1 MSTNDVLSQ
10 EEIDMLLRGSD
21 DLDTLDFA
29 HGEDTHFAGGESPDA
44 HERIRPY
51 DPATQHRVIQER
63 LHALEIINGRFAR
76 YFRMSLFNLI
86 RRNVDITVK
95 GIGYQSFSE
104 FSLRLPMPTNIN
116 LLAMKP
122 LRGTALAVFPPSVVF
137 MVVDNLFGG
146 DGRFVTKS
154 EGREFTNTEMRI
166 IRRLLDL
173 TVDAYR
179 DAWKAV
185 YPLEIEYL
193 RSEMQAKFANI
204 TGSPNEIVV
213 NSTFHL
219 EVGNLS
225 SDFNI
230 VIPYLMLEPMRQLLN
245 GPLTDVNPDEE
256 RQWNRRMADEIPHSQ
271 VELIADFAEI
281 ESRLGQVMALKVGD
295 VLPLELP
302 DEVKV
307 RVDGVP
313 VMNCEY
319 GSYNGARALL
329 VKDLIDHSLGKP
341 SSSSRFVKGHLPT
354 AKDSENE

>member
-21 DLDTLDFA
+21 DLDTTHFPDDALDFE
-29 HGEDTHFAGGESPDA
+29 GDDA
-44 HERIRPY
+44 PADRERVRPY

-63 LHALEIINGRFAR
+63 LHALDIINGRFAR

-95 GIGYQSFSE
+95 SIGYQSFSE

-122 LRGTALAVFPPSVVF
+122 LRGTALVVFPPSVVF

-154 EGREFTNTEMRI
+154 EGREFTHTEMRI
-166 IRRLLDL
+166 IRRLLGL

-179 DAWKAV
+179 DAWKSV

-213 NSTFHL
+213 NATFHL

-230 VIPYLMLEPMRQLLN
+230 VIPYLMIEPMRQLLN
-245 GPLTDVNPDEE
+245 GPLTDVNPEEE
-256 RQWNRRMADEIPHSQ
+256 RQWNRRMASEITQSQ
-271 VELIADFAEI
+271 VDLIADFVEV
-281 ESRLGQVMALKVGD
+281 ESRLGEVMALKVGD
-295 VLPLELP
+295 VLPIELP
-302 DEVKV
+302 DNVKV

-313 VMNCEY
+313 VMTCEY

-329 VKDLIDHSLGKP
+329 VKELIDHSIGKP
-341 SSSSRFVKGHLPT
+341 ASSSRFVKGHLPI
-354 AKDSENE
+354 AKESDDE